1 MMIEVK
7 INGKPAEVPAGTT
20 ILAAA
25 RSCGVNIPTL
35 CHHEALEPFGA
46 CRLCLVAID
55 DAGRQSIVAA
65 CNYPLEHSGLVV
77 ETDTS
82 AVWQARKMSL
92 KLLLARCPGV
102 KVLQDLAREW
112 AVDTKDLLLTEDRGE
127 ECILCGRCVRVCREV
142 IGKSAI
148 SFAFRGV
155 ERRVSAPF
163 DQEPDAC
170 LGCTA
175 CAFVCPTGAVK
186 VIEQNGRRLI
196 APWHSNLEQVACK
209 ECGRAVA
216 PVKMLAHLRGLAGEE
231 NEQAGEGVFCSRC
244 RRLKTA
250 AAVTA
255 LPEVKFPGPFMIP

>member
-102 KVLQDLAREW
+102 KVLRIW
-112 AVDTKDLLLTEDRGE
+112 PGNGRDTDLLLTEDRG
-127 ECILCGRCVRVCREV
+127 RMYFMW
-142 IGKSAI
+142 AM
-148 SFAFRGV
+148 
-155 ERRVSAPF
+155 
-163 DQEPDAC
+163 
-170 LGCTA
+170 
-175 CAFVCPTGAVK
+175 CPGM
-186 VIEQNGRRLI
+186 
-196 APWHSNLEQVACK
+196 PSN
-209 ECGRAVA
+209 R
-216 PVKMLAHLRGLAGEE
+216 
-231 NEQAGEGVFCSRC
+231 
-244 RRLKTA
+244 
-250 AAVTA
+250 
-255 LPEVKFPGPFMIP
+255 